1 MKPIFFTA
9 LSASVL
15 LAACVQTS
23 GTAKPETNP
32 QAEERVQIYKSDGAQ
47 QCYGGGTSPAA
58 MQRELQGIRVY
69 AAGKSVL
76 RGVMFPAVCGGGTGS
91 INVYTIAARDLPEAG
106 KRGFMLWKQKD

>member
-32 QAEERVQIYKSDGAQ
+32 QAEERVQIYKSDGSR
-47 QCYGGGTSPAA
+47 QCEGGGISPEAIKS
-58 MQRELQGIRVY
+58 QLQGIRVY
-69 AAGKSVL
+69 AAEKQVL
-76 RGVMFPAVCGGGTGS
+76 RGMMFPAVCGGQTGS
-91 INVYTIAARDLPEAG
+91 INVYTIAEQDLPEAE
-106 KRGFMLWKQKD
+106 KRGFSILKQQD